1 MIRTQIQ
8 ITPKQARALKRIA
21 AREGRSMAEVIRI
34 SLDALIR
41 SEGLKDQEELRKK
54 AAACAGKLSAP
65 ENMAE
70 NHDEYLAE
78 AYEK

>member
-1 MIRTQIQ
+1 
-8 ITPKQARALKRIA
+8 
-21 AREGRSMAEVIRI
+21 MAEVIRI